1 MPCTVL
7 SAFMSCVVVVV
18 VLVILFLTKIR
29 MALTVFL
36 GSLDNTHNSISV
48 QPYLASAEVKAK

>member
-1 MPCTVL
+1 
-7 SAFMSCVVVVV
+7 MSCVVVVV

-36 GSLDNTHNSISV
+36 GSRDNTHNSISV